1 MNQTDVMDAINKA
14 FANLS
19 DNQMIYDFWLS
30 ELYYPD
36 GDFNMD
42 NWNEQTLKLMEQDVM
57 HQVQVND
64 AYIMENDYNDDI

>member
-57 HQVQVND
+57 QLTLVTE
-64 AYIMENDYNDDI
+64 EN

>member
-14 FANLS
+14 FSNLS
-19 DNQMIYDFWLS
+19 ENQMIYDFWLS
-30 ELYYPD
+30 ELYYPN

-57 HQVQVND
+57 QLTLVTE
-64 AYIMENDYNDDI
+64 EN